1 MTPEELRAVWKS
13 EESRTQI
20 KGWDFSH
27 IDGRYEEE
35 QSLPWDY
42 AAEIRRV
49 LTEDMQL

>member
-1 MTPEELRAVWKS
+1 MTPEALRAAWKR
-13 EESRTQI
+13 EESLARI

-49 LTEDMQL
+49 LTEDMQ